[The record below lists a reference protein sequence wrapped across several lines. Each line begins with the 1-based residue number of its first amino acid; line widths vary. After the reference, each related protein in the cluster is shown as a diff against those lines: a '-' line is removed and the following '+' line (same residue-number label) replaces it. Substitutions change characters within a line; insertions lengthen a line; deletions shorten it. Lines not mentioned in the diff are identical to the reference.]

1 MDINNIILWVFLAV
15 FTDGIQCEIFI
26 TLFVVFYVDGL
37 EIVEGSTCFFH
48 KFVFERVTNGVV
60 EELDSLVFL

>member
-1 MDINNIILWVFLAV
+1 MDINNIIVCVLLAV

-26 TLFVVFYVDGL
+26 ARFVVFYVEWL
-37 EIVEGSTCFFH
+37 EIVKRSTCFFH

-60 EELDSLVFL
+60 EELDGLVFL